1 MIKDKK
7 VTEQELKQIKDIQEK
22 QRDLI
27 TTLGV
32 NEYQLKYYK
41 EEKEVIFNEI
51 KKVEQELSKLSEDLK
66 KKYGDVTI
74 NMETGEF

>member
-7 VTEQELKQIKDIQEK
+7 VTEEELKQIKDIQEK

-41 EEKEVIFNEI
+41 EEKEVIFTEI
-51 KKVEQELSKLSEDLK
+51 KKVEQELNKLSEDLK

>member
-1 MIKDKK
+1 MIKEKK
-7 VTEQELKQIKDIQEK
+7 VTEEELKQIKDIQEK

-27 TTLGV
+27 TTLGI

-41 EEKEVIFNEI
+41 EEKEVIFGEI
-51 KKVEQELSKLSEDLK
+51 KKIEQELQKLSEQLK
-66 KKYGDVTI
+66 EKYGDVTI

>member
-7 VTEQELKQIKDIQEK
+7 VTEEELKQIKDIQEK

>member
-1 MIKDKK
+1 MIKNKK
-7 VTEQELKQIKDIQEK
+7 VTEEELKQIKDIQEK

-27 TTLGV
+27 TTLGI

-41 EEKEVIFNEI
+41 EEKEVIFTEI
-51 KKVEQELSKLSEDLK
+51 KKVEQELNKLSEDLK